1 MSKMSELTNRLEKSA
16 ERNNKFFSKFILPCI
31 FIVTLVFFVTL
42 VCFKFLNIQVPFW
55 FVGVGIICG
64 LLALP
69 LFIILSV
76 MLGYEI
82 WLYYR
87 LGRELKL
94 TTEDAYEKALIQ
106 FYRLHNVKQNIS
118 ENPNA
123 DLMDLMWFAN
133 LRCHYWK
140 TDRKEKSIEKN
151 YNNFG
156 EQFSIKVNIE
166 FIDKSGKE
174 NEK

>member
-1 MSKMSELTNRLEKSA
+1 MSKMTELTNKSKKA
-16 ERNNKFFSKFILPCI
+16 MERTDKFIKKVQPFFFI
-31 FIVTLVFFVTL
+31 FLWVFFIDLT
-42 VCFKFLNIQVPFW
+42 CAFLNIKPPIW
-55 FVGVGIICG
+55 FILIDFV
-64 LLALP
+64 LLIVLP
-69 LFIILSV
+69 VMGAILLSLV
-76 MLGYEI
+76 GYEL
-82 WLYYR
+82 WLAYR
-87 LGRELKL
+87 LGKELKL
-94 TTEDAYEKALIQ
+94 TTADAYEKALIQ

-140 TDRKEKSIEKN
+140 TGRKEKNIEKN

-166 FIDKSGKE
+166 FIDKSGEE
-174 NEK
+174 NDKR